1 MNLIEQCD
9 VDLQAIDMSVWKAPV
24 AAYIGERSGG
34 VHLTQIIAK
43 LWFGSLPA
51 GDPARL
57 QKEAELQEEIGDIHG
72 ERSYPLRMALG
83 VAWERWAAGLYPEMV
98 WQPGEFTRDGIT
110 GSPDGISEYCG
121 MPVIDEFK
129 FTFKSSNPEKRPI
142 LRETLWMW
150 QISGYLAITGS
161 TLARLHTLYVNG
173 DYRHP
178 YTPIYRL
185 YTLELKEEERE
196 RLWTAMFVPVAQ
208 EMSSA
213 GI

>member
-1 MNLIEQCD
+1 MGGTRAEFPIEQ
-9 VDLQAIDMSVWKAPV
+9 
-24 AAYIGERSGG
+24 
-34 VHLTQIIAK
+34 K
-43 LWFGSLPA
+43 LRTDIQEA
-51 GDPARL
+51 QRARDQVRL
-57 QKEAELQEEIGDIHG
+57 DT
-72 ERSYPLRMALG
+72 LRMALG